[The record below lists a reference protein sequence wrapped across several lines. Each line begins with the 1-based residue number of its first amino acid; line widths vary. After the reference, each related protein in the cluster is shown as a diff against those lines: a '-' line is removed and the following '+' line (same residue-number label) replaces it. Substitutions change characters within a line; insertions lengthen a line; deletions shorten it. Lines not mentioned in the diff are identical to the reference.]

1 MDEMHIREIFMDE
14 GLIKKKDKA
23 REERLLYQGVHCM
36 NSIYLFNKK
45 NKLRLICWKVYK
57 HKLFDNSIMLLIA
70 LSSIKLGADSYLSG
84 YAKDSPQIQL
94 SENIDV
100 FMNICFL
107 FELITKVIAMG
118 FAMDEGSY
126 LRESWNQ
133 LDLFIVFTSM
143 LDMALTNVDLPVIKI
158 LRLLRTLRP
167 LRVISH
173 NIAMK
178 LVVASL
184 FESVGAI
191 FNVIIVIMC
200 VWLMFAIFAI
210 NIFAGKFFYCSI
222 GKYTY
227 RTKYQCNINGG
238 SWMRFDA
245 NFDDIF

>member
-1 MDEMHIREIFMDE
+1 LAELLIKVLAM
-14 GLIKKKDKA
+14 GLI
-23 REERLLYQGVHCM
+23 
-36 NSIYLFNKK
+36 
-45 NKLRLICWKVYK
+45 
-57 HKLFDNSIMLLIA
+57 
-70 LSSIKLGADSYLSG
+70 
-84 YAKDSPQIQL
+84 
-94 SENIDV
+94 
-100 FMNICFL
+100 
-107 FELITKVIAMG
+107 
-118 FAMDEGSY
+118 MDEGSY

-133 LDLFIVFTSM
+133 MDSFIVATSI
-143 LDMALTNVDLPVIKI
+143 LDMALVNVDLPVIKI

-178 LVVASL
+178 LIVASL

-191 FNVIIVIMC
+191 FNVIVVVVC

-227 RTKYQCNINGG
+227 HDKYECNINGG
-238 SWMRFDA
+238 SWIRFNA